1 MKFAVAAASVLASVY
16 SQTQPQTTP
25 KLDAKCLDD
34 GNGIERLLI
43 EIQRRPINKNE
54 KVPRIGAF
62 RDWYFFRTHFRTQ
75 LSHATSAFPTIITVF
90 RFWVFSAARNTMI
103 TQKMD
108 YRVACGWKRP
118 KIGKYWLSCCVRML
132 RAKVRAKKR
141 KSHKENQKINEFF
154 NFIR

>member
-16 SQTQPQTTP
+16 SQTQPQT

-62 RDWYFFRTHFRTQ
+62 RD
-75 LSHATSAFPTIITVF
+75 
-90 RFWVFSAARNTMI
+90 
-103 TQKMD
+103 
-108 YRVACGWKRP
+108 
-118 KIGKYWLSCCVRML
+118 
-132 RAKVRAKKR
+132 
-141 KSHKENQKINEFF
+141 
-154 NFIR
+154 